1 MSNRYDVE
9 ELEALTDIML
19 DEEGNFAISAD
30 GDLQLAKGVQVVIQ
44 DIKNELETY
53 PKKLFYDEDFGSGL
67 LDFVNL
73 QGTEINRLELA
84 QKVITVIARNSQVDA
99 NTIDCNINS
108 WSLDGIELEAVFNI
122 NNEIIRLDI
131 GIGNEITLKVVNE

>member
-9 ELEALTDIML
+9 EFETLTDIML
-19 DEEGNFAISAD
+19 DKDGNFAIGTD
-30 GDLQLAKGVQVVIQ
+30 GDLQLNKGTQVVIQ

-53 PKKLFYDEDFGSGL
+53 PKELFYDEEFGSGL
-67 LDFVNL
+67 LDFVSL

-84 QKVITVIARNSQVDA
+84 QKVITVITRNSQVDA

-122 NNEIIRLDI
+122 NNKIVRLDI
-131 GIGNEITLKVVNE
+131 GIENEITLKVVSE